1 MVEYGFSNNNFETPE
16 RKAVKLITH
25 RRFMMTRNIFARGT
39 RFLLEERSYEII
51 KELPEE
57 RFLCKDFY
65 YHVEREFLYKDLL
78 KYYNSSL
85 LRFPARGKNADNAS
99 DDEMIREYDIQS
111 ITDLSEKEQEL
122 IFKKY
127 EALKPLLTSQVKN
140 KSKLIEEIEK
150 SSDYSK
156 SSIYKFYKDYLRSGG
171 DLRSLARNY
180 DKCGNPNQ
188 KRLSGMSESIIQEVL
203 ERQYLSGKIE
213 KVTDVEASI
222 IYRID
227 KWNEGQSPE
236 NHLAHPSESTIRRRM
251 QEVDEYQRL
260 KNRYGSKYAFKEMGY
275 IERQIKPSRILQRVE
290 CDHTLLD
297 IFVVDTDKRI
307 PLGRP
312 WLTLMLDI
320 YSGYPLG
327 MYIGFVPPS
336 TESVMAALKHAIL
349 AKTDLKEQHP
359 EVDNEWIA
367 FGLPELL
374 VVDNGK
380 EFHGEA
386 FKKTCSEMGIEVY
399 YCPVQQPRY
408 KGSIERYFKEIN
420 SSISNIPGAT
430 LKEMFKRNDFDPQ
443 KHAVISLSRL
453 RTVINKWI
461 LDIYCEVKNT
471 GVNGVPRE
479 LWEFSLASQL
489 IQPSLPPSLEMLDV
503 VLGKI
508 EERALQ
514 KDGIRF
520 NNLYFQSRQLGEFY
534 RELRKKNKKPKVK
547 FRYNPVDMGEI
558 IIHDKFFERG
568 YIKVP
573 CLDQEYA
580 RGLPE
585 HTHELIKDY
594 SKEQFGN
601 VDKSSL
607 AKAKKELMDIVESEE
622 EITKKTKR
630 ERNKHNRTKEY
641 IDKQKEN
648 EDKKSEQNIK
658 TSVAVLAE
666 EYDYESHEWESFSLD
681 EF

>member
-1 MVEYGFSNNNFETPE
+1 M
-16 RKAVKLITH
+16 I
-25 RRFMMTRNIFARGT
+25 RNTFGRGV
-39 RFLLEERSYEII
+39 RFLLEDRTFQII
-51 KELPEE
+51 DELPDE

-65 YHVEREFLYKDLL
+65 YGSEKILNYKDLL
-78 KYYNSSL
+78 KNYNSGL
-85 LRFPARGKNADNAS
+85 LRFPGRGKNADVAS
-99 DDEMIREYDIQS
+99 NDEMIQEYDINS
-111 ITDLSEKEQEL
+111 ITDLSKEEQEL
-122 IFKKY
+122 IFKKL
-127 EALKPLLTSQVKN
+127 EAIKPLLNSQVKN
-140 KSKLIEEIEK
+140 KSKLIEEIAK
-150 SSDYSK
+150 KTGYSK

-203 ERQYLSGKIE
+203 EKQYLSGKIE
-213 KVTDVEASI
+213 KIKDVESAI

-227 KWNEGQSPE
+227 EWNKGQSSE
-236 NHLAHPSESTIRRRM
+236 NHLAHPSESTVRRRM

-260 KNRYGSKYAFKEMGY
+260 KNRYGSKYAFEEMGY

-297 IFVVDTDKRI
+297 IFVVDTEKRI

-320 YSGYPLG
+320 CSGYPLG

-349 AKTDLKEQHP
+349 PKTDLKEQFP
-359 EVDNEWIA
+359 EVNNEWIA

-386 FKKTCSEMGIEVY
+386 FKKTCSELGIEVY

-408 KGSIERYFKEIN
+408 KGSIERHFKDIN
-420 SSISNIPGAT
+420 SSISNISGAT
-430 LKEMFKRNDFDPQ
+430 LKEMFKRDGYDPQ
-443 KHAVISLSRL
+443 KHAVISLGKL
-453 RTVINKWI
+453 RTVIHKWI
-461 LDIYCEVKNT
+461 LDIYCEERNT
-471 GVNGVPRE
+471 GVNGVPRK

-489 IQPSLPPSLEMLDV
+489 IQPPLPPSLEMLDV

-508 EERALQ
+508 MERAIQ

-520 NNLYFQSRQLGEFY
+520 NNLYYQSRQLGEFY

-547 FRYNPVDMGEI
+547 FRYNPADMGEI
-558 IIHDKFFERG
+558 IIHDNFFVRG

-594 SKEQFGN
+594 AKEHFGD
-601 VDKSSL
+601 VDKSAL
-607 AKAKKELMDIVESEE
+607 AKAKKEFMDIVESEE

-630 ERNKHNRTKEY
+630 ERNKYNRTKEY
-641 IDKQKEN
+641 IEQKKEN
-648 EDKKSEQNIK
+648 EEKESEQIIE
-658 TSVAVLAE
+658 TQVAVLVE
-666 EYDYESHEWESFSLD
+666 EYEYESHKWESFTLD
-681 EF
+681 DF